1 MNVRM
6 LAAVWPNSAMRANAH
21 HGMIRLRL
29 VPIIP
34 RSLMPDFR
42 PILHIIGLLLTGLAV
57 LMLVPAIVDLS
68 VDNDDWFAFWASAIA
83 TGFFGLALTLANRP
97 QKIVL
102 NLQQAFLLTTM
113 SWVMLAVFGALPFM
127 FAEVSLG
134 YAGAFFEATSGL
146 TTTGASVLVG
156 LDNMAPGILLWRGLL
171 CWIGGLGIIVLAIA
185 ILPFLRVGGMQLLR
199 MESSDRMDKVLPR
212 AREISIAT
220 GLIYLVLNVLCAFGF
235 WFGGMNGFEAITHAL
250 TTVATAGF
258 STSDLSLA
266 KWDSA
271 GVLWNGAIFM
281 FLGSLPF
288 TLYLRALKGSW
299 RELFADE
306 QVRLFTAI
314 VLLSSLAMAVWLF
327 FETKD
332 PFFTGFGHALFNV
345 ISVISTTGYMS
356 TDYALWGSF
365 PVVVFA
371 ILLVF
376 GGCTGST
383 AGGIKMMRFVVLWE
397 MLKNYVRQLVTP
409 HGVFQQRFN
418 GRPVPPDVPLA
429 VVAFVAAYLFALFIM
444 TMAVAAHGI
453 DPLTAYS
460 AVAACLGNVG
470 PGLGEIVGPAGN
482 FRSLPESVI
491 WILSFAMILGRLELF
506 TVLVLLTRHFW
517 RS

>member
-1 MNVRM
+1 
-6 LAAVWPNSAMRANAH
+6 
-21 HGMIRLRL
+21 
-29 VPIIP
+29 
-34 RSLMPDFR
+34 MPDFR
-42 PILHIIGLLLTGLAV
+42 PILHICGLLLTGLAV
-57 LMLVPAIVDLS
+57 LMLVPAVVDLA

-83 TGFFGLALTLANRP
+83 TGFFGLALTLANR
-97 QKIVL
+97 QAKIVL
-102 NLQQAFLLTTM
+102 NLQQAFLLTTT
-113 SWVMLAVFGALPFM
+113 SWVLLAVFAALPFM
-127 FAEVSLG
+127 FANVSLG

-146 TTTGASVLVG
+146 TTTGGSVLVG
-156 LDNMAPGILLWRGLL
+156 LDSMPPGILLWRSLL

-212 AREISIAT
+212 AREISIVT
-220 GLIYLVLNVLCAFGF
+220 GVIYVVLNILCAFGY
-235 WFGGMNGFEAITHAL
+235 WFGGMSGFDAINHGM

-266 KWDSA
+266 KWGP
-271 GVLWNGAIFM
+271 GVFWNGAIFM
-281 FLGSLPF
+281 FIGSLPF
-288 TLYLRALKGSW
+288 MLYVRALKGNW
-299 RELFADE
+299 RELLRDE
-306 QVRLFTAI
+306 QVRLFTTLIAI
-314 VLLSSLAMAVWLF
+314 TSLAIAVWLF
-327 FETKD
+327 LTTTDTFLN
-332 PFFTGFGHALFNV
+332 GLGHATFNV
-345 ISVISTTGYMS
+345 ISVLSTTGYMS
-356 TDYALWGSF
+356 SDYALWGPF
-365 PVVVFA
+365 TDVTLA
-371 ILLVF
+371 ALLIV

-383 AGGIKMMRFVVLWE
+383 SGGIKMMRFVVLWE

-418 GRPVPPDVPLA
+418 GRPLPADVPLS
-429 VVAFVAAYLFALFIM
+429 VVAFVAAYLFALAVM

-453 DPLTAYS
+453 DPMTAYT

-482 FRSLPESVI
+482 FRSLPDSVI